1 MQGKMHGKSLSRHV
15 SESNRMI
22 VETSGPP
29 KRLYQVWKGSNLEQS
44 LSPIQLD
51 FTNEWR
57 YPQMQPR
64 YDPGC
69 KTTYENFR
77 YRYDGKMNPYNHG
90 CFHNVKEV
98 LFSGIPK
105 SMNNF
110 RAKVIE
116 DSARFTSS
124 HSTGQVMAPDLP
136 KPSFDLEIGV
146 KRHTVSAEELEDIQN
161 QFEIRPLERSD
172 SQPPHSIWTDDKGNW
187 DDALVAGFGTRN
199 NWERTHDIEASSAE
213 FGTESGF
220 GD

>member
-1 MQGKMHGKSLSRHV
+1 
-15 SESNRMI
+15 
-22 VETSGPP
+22 
-29 KRLYQVWKGSNLEQS
+29 
-44 LSPIQLD
+44 
-51 FTNEWR
+51 
-57 YPQMQPR
+57 
-64 YDPGC
+64 
-69 KTTYENFR
+69 
-77 YRYDGKMNPYNHG
+77 MNPYNHG

-172 SQPPHSIWTDDKGNW
+172 SQPPHSIWTDDKDYSKLWLFTSSKGRVLSPAESHMRLSAHAKCPQQETGN
-187 DDALVAGFGTRN
+187 GPT
-199 NWERTHDIEASSAE
+199 
-213 FGTESGF
+213 
-220 GD
+220 